1 MQEIAKLDNEHNE
14 LRAELAQRGNELAD
28 LRRAVRESRERE
40 QALERECAAA
50 QAALERVKQS
60 DKYRARAAQER
71 DLVEQCGRLRALLQ
85 RK

>member
-1 MQEIAKLDNEHNE
+1 MDNIPVFKPLIEPEEI
-14 LRAELAQRGNELAD
+14 
-28 LRRAVRESRERE
+28 
-40 QALERECAAA
+40 AAA